1 MIAADVNMV
10 RGCSPAGSLASDP
23 MLSTETSPASD
34 SSDRDLRGAARAPMQ
49 VSMWPR
55 CCPASAWSDDISVGA
70 PPCILDASA
79 VNADIVEA

>member
-23 MLSTETSPASD
+23 MLSTETSPASTD
-34 SSDRDLRGAARAPMQ
+34 SDREHRGAARAPMQ

-55 CCPASAWSDDISVGA
+55 CCPASAWSDDICTGA
-70 PPCILDASA
+70 VPCIPTAYVVNDSPFDA
-79 VNADIVEA
+79 